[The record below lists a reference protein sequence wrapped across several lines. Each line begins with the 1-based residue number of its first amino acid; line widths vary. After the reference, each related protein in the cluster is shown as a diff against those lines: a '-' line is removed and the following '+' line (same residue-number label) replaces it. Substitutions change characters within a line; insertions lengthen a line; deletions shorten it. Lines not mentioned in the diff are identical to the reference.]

1 MEAAAMLGCRKS
13 KSEGKMNSQPAPS
26 LTLSNLD
33 ITDTDRYIRFGFP
46 WEAWDLLRQEA
57 PVFWYERPHFEPFW
71 AITKHEDI
79 GFISR
84 SPHLFSNTQLLRLN
98 DTESIQMGQRGRVRA
113 ANRFGGSPE
122 DPPDFIFLDPPE
134 HRQRRSL
141 VSKHFTPRMMR
152 RLEEHFGGMAE
163 NYVSHFA
170 DVLAQQLAEKG
181 RTGTVDVVHELSAK
195 LPVAAICEMAGVPEE
210 DWDQIFLWT
219 ETLVGAAD
227 PEYQLPGENREQTAI
242 RNGDEWRRYNEELV
256 ARRKAEGLGDDML
269 SSLLRGEIDGEELTP
284 REISAYFTILLAA
297 GNETTRNSI
306 TGGVKAL
313 LDHPDQLKR
322 LVDNPE
328 LVPSAVEEILR
339 WTSIVIQFQRTAM
352 EDVKLRGQTIR
363 KGESVVM
370 WYPSAN
376 RDEDVFEDPYRFDI
390 GREPNDH
397 FAFGGFG
404 EHFCLG
410 ANLARWEMRAIFHAL
425 IPVLSTLELASE
437 PEFVPRSLHV
447 GGIKRMMVRA
457 IA

>member
-1 MEAAAMLGCRKS
+1 M
-13 KSEGKMNSQPAPS
+13 MNAQP
-26 LTLSNLD
+26 LTLTNLD
-33 ITDTDRYIRFGFP
+33 ITDTDLYVHHGYP
-46 WEAWDLLRQEA
+46 WAAWDLLRQEA
-57 PVFWYERPHFEPFW
+57 PVFWYERPHHEPFW

-79 GFISR
+79 RFISR
-84 SPHLFSNTQLLRLN
+84 SPELFSNTQLLRMS
-98 DTESIQMGQRGRVRA
+98 DTESIHMGQRGRVRA

-134 HRQRRSL
+134 HRQHRSL

-152 RLEEHFGGMAE
+152 SLEDHFGHMAE

-170 DVLAQQLAEKG
+170 EVLSQGLAEKG
-181 RTGTVDVVHELSAK
+181 RDGEVDVVHELSAK
-195 LPVAAICEMAGVPEE
+195 LPVAAICEMAGVPES
-210 DWDQIFLWT
+210 DWDKIFHWT

-227 PEYQLPGENREQTAI
+227 PEYQLPGENREQTL
-242 RNGDEWRRYNEELV
+242 RRSGDEWRRYNEQLI
-256 ARRKAEGLGDDML
+256 ARRKSEGLDDDLL
-269 SSLLRGEIDGEELTP
+269 SSLLKAEVDGHQLSA

-306 TGGVKAL
+306 TGGIKAL
-313 LDHPDQLKR
+313 IDHPDQLK
-322 LVDNPE
+322 LLAANPE

-352 EDVKLRGQTIR
+352 EDVVIRDQQIR

-376 RDEDVFEDPYRFDI
+376 RDEDVFPEPYRFDI
-390 GREPNDH
+390 TRDPNDH
-397 FAFGGFG
+397 FAFGGYG

-425 IPVLSTLELASE
+425 LPILPKLALAGE
-437 PEFVPRSLHV
+437 PEMVPRSLHV
-447 GGIKRMMVRA
+447 GGIKRMLVRSA
-457 IA
+457 G

>member
-1 MEAAAMLGCRKS
+1 
-13 KSEGKMNSQPAPS
+13 MNAQP
-26 LTLSNLD
+26 LTLANLD
-33 ITDTDRYIRFGFP
+33 ITDTGLYVRDGYP
-46 WEAWDLLRQEA
+46 WAAWDLLRRDA
-57 PVFWYERPHFEPFW
+57 PVFWYERPHHEPFW

-84 SPHLFSNTQLLRLN
+84 SPELFSNTQLLRMS

-134 HRQRRSL
+134 HRQHRSL

-152 RLEEHFGGMAE
+152 ALEDHFGHMAE

-170 DVLAQQLAEKG
+170 DVLAKDLAAKG
-181 RTGTVDVVHELSAK
+181 SEEAVDAVHELSAK

-210 DWDQIFLWT
+210 DWDKIFHWT

-227 PEYQLPGENREQTAI
+227 PEYQLPGENREQTLR
-242 RNGDEWRRYNEELV
+242 RNGEEWRLYNEALV
-256 ARRKAEGLGDDML
+256 KKRRADGLGDDML
-269 SSLLRGEIDGEELTP
+269 SSLLKAEVDGRELNA

-306 TGGVKAL
+306 TGGIKAL
-313 LDHPDQLKR
+313 IENPDQLQL

-352 EDVKLRGQTIR
+352 EAVIIRGQTIR

-376 RDEDVFEDPYRFDI
+376 RDEEVFPDPYRFDI
-390 GREPNDH
+390 TRDPNDH

-410 ANLARWEMRAIFHAL
+410 ANLARWEMRSIFHAL
-425 IPVLSTLELASE
+425 LPVLPKLELAAE
-437 PEFVPRSLHV
+437 PEMVPRSLHV
-447 GGIKRMMVRA
+447 GGIKRMLVRA
-457 IA
+457 VK